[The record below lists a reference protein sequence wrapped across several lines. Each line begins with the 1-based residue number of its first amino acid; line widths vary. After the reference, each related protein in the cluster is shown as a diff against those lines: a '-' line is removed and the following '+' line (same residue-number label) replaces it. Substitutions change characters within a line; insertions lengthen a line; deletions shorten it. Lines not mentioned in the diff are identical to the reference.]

1 MFDPNGPSFFELAR
15 QALSS
20 TTEGYDLLAPKFDN
34 TPFRTPDV
42 VLEPMMNVIR
52 EGGEVA
58 TALDACCGTGAGMR
72 QLRKVATERV
82 VGVDLSQGMLDEA
95 KRRLEGSPGEAELD
109 FVQGD
114 ALALEFEEE
123 FDVAIS
129 VGAFGHILEPD
140 QDDFISGIR
149 RALKPGGRFVFVS
162 RAMPTPAEPSWWVAR
177 GFNAAMHVRNAL
189 IDPPFIM
196 FYLTFTLERATEVLW
211 RHGFE
216 VRAHE
221 AFAGTKMSALR
232 VVVATKKAD

>member
-1 MFDPNGPSFFELAR
+1 MFDPNGPTIFELAR

-20 TTEGYDLLAPKFDN
+20 TTRGYDLLAPKFEH
-34 TPFRTPDV
+34 TPFRTPDEI
-42 VLEPMMNVIR
+42 LEPMMRII
-52 EGGEVA
+52 EKGGPVES
-58 TALDACCGTGAGMR
+58 ALDACCGTGAGMR
-72 QLRKVATERV
+72 QLRKVATSRV
-82 VGVDLSQGMLDEA
+82 VGVDLSQGMLDQAESW
-95 KRRLEGSPGEAELD
+95 LDGSPGDAELE
-109 FVQGD
+109 FIQGD
-114 ALALEFEEE
+114 ALDLQFDEE

-140 QDDFISGIR
+140 QDAFILGLH
-149 RALKPGGRFVFVS
+149 RALRPGGRFVFVS
-162 RAMPTPAEPSWWVAR
+162 RSMPSPADPGWWVAR

-221 AFAGTKMSALR
+221 AFAGTRLSPLR
-232 VVVATKKAD
+232 VVVATKS